1 MKLFAKTL
9 AVAALTLGAVAC
21 SPSTDTNSTTTS
33 AADPATAA
41 NEARADSMLAPATE
55 PAESRL
61 NVADKV
67 ETNSPTGGKPS
78 GGDPSQ

>member
-1 MKLFAKTL
+1 MKFAKTL
-9 AVAALTLGAVAC
+9 LAAALTLGAASC
-21 SPSTDTNSTTTS
+21 SPSTDTSTTTTPS
-33 AADPATAA
+33 TDPATAA
-41 NEARADSMLAPATE
+41 NEARADSMLAPPTE